1 MLRIN
6 INFLLNQYF
15 YHEPTNFAPP
25 PCSAFGRGPAL
36 STPAG
41 NWPEAL
47 LDAFAC
53 HDAWLLEQLD
63 F

>member
-6 INFLLNQYF
+6 INFLLNPYLD
-15 YHEPTNFAPP
+15 YEPTNFAP

-47 LDAFAC
+47 LAAFAC
-53 HDAWLLEQLD
+53 HHAWLLEQRD